1 MNDRDHSFLS
11 LCGVAGAVGLT
22 AFALVRGARH
32 DDDCADE
39 GGASLGSS
47 ASARPRS
54 RSNAAPHSRA
64 DAPRPRANAVLTT
77 VPATRDSDGTLVHE
91 HILAA
96 RAFNRSSA
104 LLAWSALTDSGIEHY
119 RGSFENRAMYAP
131 LVAGALA
138 LAAGAHG
145 GTDRTPGLHALR
157 HAAYRLA
164 ATVGVVGTGFHLYNV
179 TKRPGQLSWHNLFY
193 GAPLGAP
200 MALLLSG
207 VLGAVGER
215 LRDEPAEDPQLFGM
229 PAGKALA
236 LVSAVGLVGTLG
248 EVALL
253 HFRGSFQHRAM
264 YAPIAVAP
272 VSAALLAC
280 AALSEPRERWWT
292 RLWLRVTAALGGIG
306 VAFHARGIARYQGG
320 WRAWTQ
326 NVLNGPPLPAP
337 PSFTALALAG
347 LAALRL
353 RSKER

>member
-1 MNDRDHSFLS
+1 MNDQGHSFLS
-11 LCGVAGAVGLT
+11 LCGVAGAVGLA
-22 AFALVRGARH
+22 AFALVRGAHH
-32 DDDCADE
+32 DDDRAADE
-39 GGASLGSS
+39 GATPGPNLGSS
-47 ASARPRS
+47 AGSAARARLPRTS
-54 RSNAAPHSRA
+54 
-64 DAPRPRANAVLTT
+64 ANTM
-77 VPATRDSDGTLVHE
+77 PATRPATRERDGTLVHE

-207 VLGAVGER
+207 VLGAVAER
-215 LRDEPAEDPQLFGM
+215 LRDEPADDPQLFGM

-280 AALSEPRERWWT
+280 AALGEPRERWWT

-347 LAALRL
+347 LAALRM
-353 RSKER
+353 RSTER